1 MRAGLKKLLLLAI
14 FAGIGYEAYMYFFHE
29 EPVTYGLT
37 TSAITRGDI
46 LSTVTATGELNAIS
60 VIAIGTQVSG
70 TVQELYVDFNT
81 HVKAGQL
88 IALIDPSVL
97 QLTLRESEASL
108 AVNQAAVNSA
118 QASLA
123 DAERKLARN
132 RELFARKLI
141 ARSEVDTSE
150 TDVSMKRASLQEA
163 RSRVVQ
169 AKAAVERARTN
180 LNYTRITSPVNGVVI
195 DKQVEAG
202 QTVAAS
208 YQTPTLF
215 KVAEDLTRMK
225 IETKVDEADI
235 GTVKEGQDVTF
246 RVDAFPDEVF
256 SGKVVQVRIAPTT
269 SDNVVTYTVI
279 IHVDNP
285 ELKLKPGMT
294 ANVSIET
301 AKAANVLRIPVAA
314 LRFTPPEGLLETIS
328 FDRDI
333 LTQKKTLDSGTLW
346 PVRDGIMMRP
356 VQVEIGIT
364 DSRFVELV
372 REKTPAN
379 FSGRRPRPESGT
391 AGSSRT
397 DTARPSGT
405 PRQILSEG
413 TELVINAQAGVKT
426 GKTTQGGLF
435 GTPGGGRG
443 GRGGPGGGGPR

>member
-14 FAGIGYEAYMYFFHE
+14 FAGIGYGIYFYFFHKT
-29 EPVTYGLT
+29 PVIYGLT
-37 TSAITRGDI
+37 TAEISRGDI

-60 VIAIGTQVSG
+60 VVDIGTQVSG
-70 TVQELYVDFNT
+70 TVQEIYVDFNSQ
-81 HVKAGQL
+81 VRAGQL

-108 AVNQAAVNSA
+108 AVYQAAVNSA

-132 RELFARKLI
+132 RELFSRKLI

-163 RSRVVQ
+163 KSRVVQ
-169 AKAAVERARTN
+169 GKAAVERARTN
-180 LNYTRITSPVNGVVI
+180 LNYTRITSPVKGVVI
-195 DKQVEAG
+195 DRQVDAG

-256 SGKVVQVRIAPTT
+256 TGKVVQVRIAPNT
-269 SDNVVTYTVI
+269 SNNVVTYTVI

-301 AKAANVLRIPVAA
+301 AKAKNVLRIPVAA
-314 LRFTPPEGLLETIS
+314 LRFTPPEELLNTIS
-328 FDRDI
+328 FDREI
-333 LTQKKTLDSGTLW
+333 LTQKKTLGSGTLW
-346 PVRDGIMMRP
+346 PERDGLMMRP
-356 VQVEIGIT
+356 VQVKIGIT

-372 REKTPAN
+372 SEET
-379 FSGRRPRPESGT
+379 GR
-391 AGSSRT
+391 
-397 DTARPSGT
+397 ARQVL
-405 PRQILSEG
+405 REG

-435 GTPGGGRG
+435 GMPGGRFFGAPRGAGR
-443 GRGGPGGGGPR
+443 R

>member
-14 FAGIGYEAYMYFFHE
+14 FAGIGYGAYIYFFHE

-60 VIAIGTQVSG
+60 VVAIGTQVSG
-70 TVQELYVDFNT
+70 TVQEIYVDFNSQ
-81 HVKAGQL
+81 VRAGQL

-108 AVNQAAVNSA
+108 AVYQATVNSA

-132 RELFARKLI
+132 RELFSRKLI
-141 ARSEVDTSE
+141 AKSEVDTSE
-150 TDVSMKRASLQEA
+150 TDVTMKRASLQEA
-163 RSRVVQ
+163 RSRVIQ
-169 AKAAVERARTN
+169 GRAAVERARTN

-195 DKQVEAG
+195 DRQVDAG

-215 KVAEDLTRMK
+215 KVAEDLTRMQ

-256 SGKVVQVRIAPTT
+256 AGKVVQVRIAPNT

-314 LRFTPPEGLLETIS
+314 LRFTPPEGLLNTIS
-328 FDRDI
+328 FDRDVF
-333 LTQKKTLDSGTLW
+333 TQKKTLNTGLVW
-346 PVRDGIMMRP
+346 PARGDVLMPP
-356 VQVEIGIT
+356 VQVETGVT
-364 DSRFVELV
+364 DSRWVELV
-372 REKTPAN
+372 SEKATAQRP
-379 FSGRRPRPESGT
+379 PRPE
-391 AGSSRT
+391 RT
-397 DTARPSGT
+397 QQPRTSQTTPQAQGARS
-405 PRQILSEG
+405 ILREN
-413 TELVINAQAGVKT
+413 TDLVVNAQAGAST
-426 GKTTQGGLF
+426 GRTTTGGLL
-435 GTPGGGRG
+435 GTPRG
-443 GRGGPGGGGPR
+443 GRGGGGGPR

>member
-1 MRAGLKKLLLLAI
+1 MIAGLKKLLLLAI
-14 FAGIGYEAYMYFFHE
+14 FAGIGYGAYIYFFHE

-37 TSAITRGDI
+37 TSPIARGDI

-60 VIAIGTQVSG
+60 VVEIGTQVSG
-70 TVQELYVDFNT
+70 RVQEIYVDFNSQ
-81 HVKAGQL
+81 VKAGQL
-88 IALIDPSVL
+88 IALIDPSVS

-150 TDVSMKRASLQEA
+150 TDAAMKRASLQEA

-195 DKQVEAG
+195 DKKVEAG

-208 YQTPTLF
+208 YQTPMLF

-235 GTVKEGQDVTF
+235 GAVKEGQDVTF

-256 SGKVVQVRIAPTT
+256 SGKVVQVRIAPNT

-328 FDRDI
+328 FDREI
-333 LTQKKTLDSGTLW
+333 LTQKKTLDTGILW
-346 PVRDGIMMRP
+346 PERDGIMMRP
-356 VQVEIGIT
+356 VQVEIGVT
-364 DSRFVELV
+364 DSRYVELV
-372 REKTPAN
+372 SEK
-379 FSGRRPRPESGT
+379 SGGK
-391 AGSSRT
+391 
-397 DTARPSGT
+397 
-405 PRQILSEG
+405 RQVLREG
-413 TELVINAQAGVKT
+413 TNLVINAQAGVKT
-426 GKTTQGGLF
+426 GTTTQGGLF
-435 GTPGGGRG
+435 GGPRG
-443 GRGGPGGGGPR
+443 GRGGGGGRR